1 MKAVAAT
8 LMLLL
13 TAAARADAPVPDVRM
28 DEFIVARVAEHPV
41 VRTWGVST
49 CVVLTLYDASNGVGA
64 LAHIS
69 AEADIPRSL
78 DAVFGDL
85 RRSGAALSDL
95 QAQLFGGWRTQ
106 RGGVFA
112 FHSTSPEMVAQ
123 IKGWLTRRDIPIT
136 REETLVDPAQPGP
149 FKPIHSFSFDLR
161 DGVVSDISPGPG
173 LAPSRGDDPA
183 EDARFARTG
192 LLQRS
197 PFSFGAAS
205 ATPRP

>member
-1 MKAVAAT
+1 MKTFAMA
-8 LMLLL
+8 LLFAL

-28 DEFIVARVAEHPV
+28 DEFIVARASDHPV

-49 CVVLTLYDASNGVGA
+49 CVVLTLYDASNGIGA

-78 DAVFGDL
+78 DAVYGDM

-123 IKGWLTRRDIPIT
+123 IKSWLARRDIPIA

-149 FKPIHSFSFDLR
+149 FKPIRSFSFDLR
-161 DGVVSDISPGPG
+161 DGEVTDISPGPG
-173 LAPSRGDDPA
+173 LGPTRGDDPA

-197 PFSFGAAS
+197 PFSFGAGA
-205 ATPRP
+205 APRP

>member
-1 MKAVAAT
+1 MKTVAAALL
-8 LMLLL
+8 LML

-28 DEFIVARVAEHPV
+28 DEYIVARAADHPV

-49 CVVLTLYDASNGVGA
+49 CVVLTLYDASNGIGA

-78 DAVFGDL
+78 DAVYGDL

-95 QAQLFGGWRTQ
+95 QAQMFGGWRTQ
-106 RGGVFA
+106 RDGVFA

-123 IKGWLTRRDIPIT
+123 IKGWLARRDIPIS
-136 REETLVDPAQPGP
+136 REETLVDPARPGP
-149 FKPIHSFSFDLR
+149 FKPIRSFSFDLR
-161 DGVVSDISPGPG
+161 DGVVTDIVPGPG
-173 LAPSRGDDPA
+173 LGSLLGDDPA

-197 PFSFGAAS
+197 SFSFGAAS